1 MKKYLLPKEGKFY
14 KANLHMHTTISDGRM
29 TLEETKREFMKHGYS
44 IVAFTD
50 HEVMVPHKE
59 LTDDNFLAI
68 TSTEI
73 IVNLE
78 NHNDFGYIKTYHL
91 NIYSPIENKSD
102 YNTFNKDIMWLKH
115 SYDFITE
122 KQSEVKYQRKYG
134 VEFVNEIIQKA
145 KEENCLVSYNH
156 PVWSLQDYSDYS
168 ELKGL
173 WGVEWHNTGCVRA
186 GYEDSMQPIDDLLRK
201 GERVYPLA
209 TDDAHHIDDCFG
221 GFVMVKAKQLEYSVV
236 FDALRNGDFY
246 SSTGPEIFELTYE
259 DGKVHIKTSPARS
272 IYLSTERRETR
283 WVEAKQE
290 LLSEATFDI
299 TNYLSRIDKSEIA
312 NPYIRLTV
320 IDKEGKRAHTRAYFV
335 DELTK

>member
-14 KANLHMHTTISDGRM
+14 KANLHMHTNISDGRM
-29 TLEETKREFMKHGYS
+29 TLEETKREFMKRGYS

-50 HEVMVPHKE
+50 HEVMVPHMDLNE
-59 LTDDNFLAI
+59 ENFLAI

-73 IVNLE
+73 IVNLD
-78 NHNDFGYIKTYHL
+78 NHPDFGYNRTYHL
-91 NIYSPIENKSD
+91 NIYSPEPAKSD

-115 SYDFITE
+115 SFDYITE
-122 KQSEVKYQRKYG
+122 KQSEVKYQRRYG
-134 VEFVNEIIQKA
+134 VESVNEIIQKA

-156 PVWSLQDYSDYS
+156 PVWSLQDHEDYNG
-168 ELKGL
+168 LKGL

-201 GERVYPLA
+201 GERVFPLA

-236 FDALRNGDFY
+236 FEALRKGDFY

-259 DGKVHIKTSPARS
+259 DGKVHIKTSPVSR
-272 IYLSTERRETR
+272 IYISTERRETR

-290 LLSEATFDI
+290 LLTEATFDI

-320 IDKEGKRAHTRAYFV
+320 IDKEGKKAHTRAYFI
-335 DELTK
+335 DELI

>member
-50 HEVMVPHKE
+50 HEVMVPHMDLNE
-59 LTDDNFLAI
+59 ENFLAI

-73 IVNLE
+73 IVNLN
-78 NHNDFGYIKTYHL
+78 NHQDFGYNRTYHL
-91 NIYSPIENKSD
+91 NIYSPEPTKSD

-115 SYDFITE
+115 SFDYITE
-122 KQSEVKYQRKYG
+122 KQSEVKYQRRYG

-156 PVWSLQDYSDYS
+156 PVWSLQNYEDYS
-168 ELKGL
+168 ELKGI

-186 GYEDSMQPIDDLLRK
+186 GYEDTMQPIDTLLKK
-201 GERVYPLA
+201 GERVFPLA

-221 GFVMVKAKQLEYSVV
+221 GFVMVKSLKLEYDLV
-236 FDALRNGDFY
+236 FDALRKGDFY

-259 DGKVHIKTSPARS
+259 DGKVNVKTSPANK
-272 IYLSTERRETR
+272 IYISTERRETR

-290 LLSEATFDI
+290 LLTEATFDI
-299 TNYLSRIDKSEIA
+299 TNYLSRIDKNEIA

-320 IDKEGKRAHTRAYFV
+320 IDKEGKRAHTRAYFI
-335 DELTK
+335 DELI